1 MSIALRLVFIF
12 VTFFLSTLIPCV
24 LDCFL
29 DKKNEQPANII
40 LANIAINFS
49 CVVAYDL
56 VKWNLNVVV
65 FDATTRILDGMMF
78 PGTIL
83 ASITI
88 TALWKF
94 FIKNLI
100 PPKIVF
106 KFLYERKQ
114 LRQTWENI
122 RYIFADYKT
131 DIPIQNGEF
140 KSTYPFAVCGVNE
153 ETFMNFVYS
162 GKAKLYNAR
171 HGFLQDIVVFPNSDI
186 DISFKNL
193 FQNTQFLV
201 GVCKVQETGLIFYPK
216 DRKTMQ
222 RVYHSMCLKTEHDQ
236 NTLYLQ
242 KQLESLQNTQRSQN
256 ERNLQTQNNIA
267 ENQKRMNDFLT
278 AFQEENLPVNEDK
291 TDDENELFFMD
302 PEDLKPKLRL

>member
-1 MSIALRLVFIF
+1 MSITLRLAFIV
-12 VTFFLSTLIPCV
+12 VTLLLSTLIPCV
-24 LDCFL
+24 LDYFW
-29 DKKNEQPANII
+29 DKKNEQTANII
-40 LANIAINFS
+40 LANIAINFF

-56 VKWNLNVVV
+56 VKWNAHVVA
-65 FDATTRILDGMMF
+65 FNTTTRILDGIMF

-83 ASITI
+83 ASVTM

-94 FIKNLI
+94 SIKNRI
-100 PPKIVF
+100 PPQIVF

-122 RYIFADYKT
+122 QYIFSDYKI
-131 DIPIQNGEF
+131 DIPIQNGKS

-162 GKAKLYNAR
+162 GKARLYNAR

-186 DISFKNL
+186 DISFEDL
-193 FQNTQFLV
+193 FRNTQFLV
-201 GVCKVQETGLIFYPK
+201 GVCKTQETGLIFYPK

-222 RVYHSMCLKTEHDQ
+222 KIYHSMCRKTRHDQ
-236 NTLYLQ
+236 NALYLQ
-242 KQLESLQNTQRSQN
+242 KQLKSLQDTQRSQN
-256 ERNLQTQNNIA
+256 ERNIQIQNNIA
-267 ENQKRMNDFLT
+267 ESQKRMNDFLT
-278 AFQEENLPVNEDK
+278 AFQEENLPADEAK
-291 TDDENELFFMD
+291 TDDENELFFVD